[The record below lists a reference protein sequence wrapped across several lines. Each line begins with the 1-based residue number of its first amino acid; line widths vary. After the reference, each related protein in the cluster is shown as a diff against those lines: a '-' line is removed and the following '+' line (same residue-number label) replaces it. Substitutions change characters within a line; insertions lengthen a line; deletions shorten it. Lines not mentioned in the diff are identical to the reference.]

1 MRRFNLSAWAVA
13 HPALILFLI
22 VMFGVGGLLS
32 YRSLGRAED
41 PSFTIKVAVVTAIW
55 PGATAADMQ
64 LQVAD
69 PIEKK
74 LQELPYFDKV
84 TTYTKP
90 AFTAMQVAFKDN
102 TPAREVP
109 ELFYQ
114 LRKKISDIKNDLP
127 AGLID
132 PSINDEY
139 GDVDSIL
146 YMLTAKGADYAQMK
160 KVAEA
165 LRQRLL
171 KVKDVTKVN
180 LYGTQD
186 EKVFVEFSNA
196 KLATLGITT
205 DQIFQ
210 SLARQN
216 AVVPV
221 GIVET
226 AAQRVPLRVTGA
238 LDGAK
243 AVAETP
249 VEANG
254 RVFRLGDIATVTHG
268 FVDPPDFQ
276 VRQESKPA
284 IGIGVVMAKGANIL
298 DLGPAVSSA
307 TSEFMAAVP
316 QGFDLEQIADQPK
329 VVEHAVGEFVHSFV
343 EALAIVLFVSF
354 LALGWRTGIVV
365 ALSVPLVLAIVFII
379 MNAIGIDLHRITL
392 GALIIALGL
401 LVDDAIIAVEMMV
414 VKMEQGWDRVRAAS
428 FAWESTAFPMLT
440 GTLVTAAGFLPI
452 GFANSSVGE
461 YAGGIFWVVAISLVA
476 SWFVAVVFTP
486 YIGVKLLGSLRRRG
500 PKHDPHAIYETRIYR
515 ALRRVIEWCVERRL
529 TVVLAT
535 IGIFVLS
542 ILGFG
547 HVQQQFFPLSE
558 RPELFF
564 QLRLPEGSAFG
575 TTLESVKKAEAL
587 LKGDQDIST
596 YTAYV
601 GRGSPRFWLGLN
613 PQLPNESFAEIVI
626 LSKDVEARERIKAR
640 IEKAVTD
647 GALSEARVRVDR
659 FNFGPPVGFPVQF
672 RVIGP
677 DTKKVRDIAYRVREV
692 MRANNQAVDPHL
704 DWNEQSPY
712 LKLVVDQDRVR
723 ALGMTP
729 QDISQSLSMLLSGV
743 PVTTVRDGIE
753 KVEVVA
759 RAVPYERLNL
769 AHIGDLS
776 LYSKNGV
783 AVPLSQIAKVEYSH
797 EEPILWRINRDMA
810 ITVRADVVDGVQ
822 PPDVTNAI
830 WPKLKPIRDSLEPA
844 YRIEIGGAIE
854 ESQKGNASIMVLFP
868 VMIAAMLTLL
878 MVQLQNI
885 SRLVLVFLTAPLG
898 IIGASLALNVADRPF
913 GFVALL
919 GLIAL
924 AGMIMRNAVILVD
937 QIESDVDHGMSR
949 REAIVEATVRR
960 ARPVVLTAMAAILAM
975 IPLSRS
981 AFWGPMAITIM
992 GGLFVATFLTLL
1004 FLPSLYALWYR
1015 KRLGEQGGE
1024 LVGSDPPEA
1033 KQRPAAA
1040 PMAAAAE

>member
-32 YRSLGRAED
+32 YQSLGRAED
-41 PSFTIKVAVVTAIW
+41 PSFTIKVAVVTAMW

-90 AFTAMQVAFKDN
+90 AFTAMTVAFKDN
-102 TPAREVP
+102 TPARQVP

-114 LRKKISDIKNDLP
+114 LRKKISDIKDDLP
-127 AGLID
+127 SGLIG
-132 PSINDEY
+132 PSVNDEY

-160 KVAEA
+160 KVAEG

-171 KVKDVTKVN
+171 KVKNVTKVN

-186 EKVFVEFSNA
+186 EKIYVEFSNA
-196 KLATLGITT
+196 KLATLGVTT

-216 AVVPV
+216 AVVPA
-221 GIVET
+221 GTVESS
-226 AAQRVPLRVTGA
+226 AQRVPLRVTGA

-254 RVFRLGDIATVTHG
+254 RVFRLGDIAKITHG

-276 VRQESKPA
+276 VRQEGKPA

-298 DLGPAVSSA
+298 ELGPAVA
-307 TSEFMAAVP
+307 TATADFMAAVP
-316 QGFDLEQIADQPK
+316 QGFELAQIADQPA
-329 VVEHAVGEFVHSFV
+329 VVEHAVGEFVHSFI

-365 ALSVPLVLAIVFII
+365 ALSVPLVLAIVFIV
-379 MNAIGIDLHRITL
+379 MNAMGMDLHRITL

-452 GFANSSVGE
+452 GFASSSVGE
-461 YAGGIFWVVAISLVA
+461 YAGGIFWVVAIALIA

-486 YIGVKLLGSLRRRG
+486 YIGVQLLGSLRRGG
-500 PKHDPHAIYETRIYR
+500 PKHDPHAIYETRTYR
-515 ALRRVIEWCVERRL
+515 ALRRVIEWCVERRI
-529 TVVLAT
+529 TVVTAT
-535 IGIFVLS
+535 VGVFALS

-547 HVQQQFFPLSE
+547 LVQQQFFPLSE

-564 QLRLPEGSAFG
+564 QLRLSEGTAFG
-575 TTLESVKKAEAL
+575 TTLESVKKAETL
-587 LKGDQDIST
+587 LKDDRDIST
-596 YTAYV
+596 YTTYV

-613 PQLPNESFAEIVI
+613 PQLPNQSFAEIVI
-626 LSKDVEARERIKAR
+626 VSKDVDARERIKAR
-640 IEKAVTD
+640 IEKAVAE

-677 DTKKVRDIAYRVREV
+677 DTKKVRDIAYRVRDV
-692 MRANNQAVDPHL
+692 MRANNQVVDPHL

-729 QDISQSLSMLLSGV
+729 QDISKSLSMLISGV
-743 PVTTVRDGIE
+743 PITTVRDGVE

-759 RAVPYERLNL
+759 RAVPSERLDL

-776 LYSKNGV
+776 IYSKNGV

-822 PPDVTNAI
+822 PPDATNAI
-830 WPKLKPIRDSLEPA
+830 WPKLKQIRDSLEPA

-854 ESQKGNASIMVLFP
+854 ESEKGNASIFVLFP

-885 SRLVLVFLTAPLG
+885 SRLALVFLTAPLG
-898 IIGASLALNVADRPF
+898 IIGASLALNVAYRPF

-937 QIESDVDHGMSR
+937 QIESDVEQGLTR

-960 ARPVVLTAMAAILAM
+960 ARPVILTAMAAILAM

-981 AFWGPMAITIM
+981 AFWGPMAVTIM

-1015 KRLGEQGGE
+1015 KRLGEQGSE
-1024 LVGSDPPEA
+1024 SARSDAHEHAP
-1033 KQRPAAA
+1033 RPTAAPLTAAA
-1040 PMAAAAE
+1040 K